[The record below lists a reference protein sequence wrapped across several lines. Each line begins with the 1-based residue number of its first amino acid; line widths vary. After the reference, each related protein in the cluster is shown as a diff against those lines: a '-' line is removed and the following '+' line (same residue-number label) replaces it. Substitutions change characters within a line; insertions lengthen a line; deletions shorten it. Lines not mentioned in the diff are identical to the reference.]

1 MAVRMFAA
9 IEVGSFELEMGIYEI
24 SGKNR
29 IRQVDH
35 VRHVISL
42 GSDTYNDRKISYE
55 MVEELCRVLE
65 DFSRIMKGYR
75 ITEYRAYA
83 TSAMREAKNSR
94 IVLEQIRVRT
104 GLTVQIISNSEQ
116 RLLTYKALAVADDE
130 FDRNIR
136 KGTAIL
142 DVGFGS
148 MQISLFDEKLLVSTE
163 NLPLGVLRIGELLKN
178 VSSTAEGTRRIIG
191 EMVESELSNY
201 QKMYLEERR
210 IKHVIGTGE
219 NIMYLFRYE
228 DGGKPLQWVT
238 REQFDR
244 LYERL
249 SGMDP
254 EAVEE
259 QFGVS
264 AEVSVLN
271 TAAAAKKVMEEG
283 DKTQAAVASRT
294 AGELYGLAELKTS
307 ISNER
312 GNTTRFLVLSREP
325 VYEKKASKVTV
336 TFEVPHVSGSL
347 YKILGN
353 FIFNGV
359 NMRMIESRPIPDKP
373 FEYRFFVDIEGN
385 LSHAPVHNALAGIQ
399 AEASSMKI
407 LGNY

>member
-1 MAVRMFAA
+1 MKTPDLKECREKLDGIDREIVRLFEERMAVCGQVAEYKIETGKAVYDGEREKQKLAA
-9 IEVGSFELEMGIYEI
+9 VREMAAGDQN
-24 SGKNR
+24 K
-29 IRQVDH
+29 
-35 VRHVISL
+35 
-42 GSDTYNDRKISYE
+42 
-55 MVEELCRVLE
+55 
-65 DFSRIMKGYR
+65 
-75 ITEYRAYA
+75 
-83 TSAMREAKNSR
+83 
-94 IVLEQIRVRT
+94 
-104 GLTVQIISNSEQ
+104 
-116 RLLTYKALAVADDE
+116 
-130 FDRNIR
+130 
-136 KGTAIL
+136 
-142 DVGFGS
+142 
-148 MQISLFDEKLLVSTE
+148 
-163 NLPLGVLRIGELLKN
+163 
-178 VSSTAEGTRRIIG
+178 
-191 EMVESELSNY
+191 
-201 QKMYLEERR
+201 
-210 IKHVIGTGE
+210 
-219 NIMYLFRYE
+219 
-228 DGGKPLQWVT
+228 
-238 REQFDR
+238 
-244 LYERL
+244 
-249 SGMDP
+249 

-259 QFGVS
+259 LFTQLMTMSRRYQYSLLCARKKTPPLGFTEVEEIRKRDVRVVFQGVEGAYSHAAVRMYFGEDAGAYHVEKFEDTIRELERGQADYAVLPIENSTAGFVITNYDLLSRYDNYIVGEIYVPVDHVLLGVPGASVS
-264 AEVSVLN
+264 DVKTVYSHNQALMQCSEYLDSHGDWNQVSVLN

-399 AEASSMKI
+399 AEVSSMKI